1 MRNRFPLSRR
11 TFLRGTGVSLA
22 LPWLEGMLP
31 RASASAAVAD
41 AAPVRMAVLFMP
53 NGVPPKK
60 WSPSGV
66 GREFELSSIL
76 EPLKDFKN
84 DIVIPTNLWHQA
96 SNTGDGHYVKTAGL
110 LTGTTINKTVGLD
123 LNCNGVSL
131 DQVAAQ
137 AIGRQTPLPS
147 LELGTDPVDL
157 GVDAQV
163 GYTRVYGGHI
173 SWSGP
178 TRPVAK
184 EIHPRLVYE
193 RLFRAAQP
201 HDAAAT
207 SDKPLLDLVLGDA
220 KRLRAQ
226 LGGHDRQKIDE
237 YLESVRALEQR
248 LDRTTSSDR
257 QAWKP
262 RAAVEHAGTLP
273 AAIPESHQEHVQ
285 LMLDMIVLAFRA
297 DVTRVSTFMF
307 GNSVSGTD
315 FSFLDGVK
323 GGHHPLSHHQ
333 NEESNL
339 KQYELIARWHIA
351 QYAYL
356 LTKLREVREGER
368 SLLENTMVM
377 FGSDL
382 HDGNRH
388 SPHNLPIVLAGQ
400 AGGRLQTGQ
409 HLEFSA
415 DTPLANLYVSM
426 LTAMGVPT
434 KRFADSTGPLP
445 GVLA

>member
-1 MRNRFPLSRR
+1 MLNRFPLSRR

-22 LPWLEGMLP
+22 LPWLEAMSP
-31 RASASAAVAD
+31 RAVASALEAD

-60 WSPSGV
+60 WSPNGV
-66 GREFELSSIL
+66 GREFQLSPIL
-76 EPLKDFKN
+76 EPLADFKN
-84 DIVIPTNLWHQA
+84 DIFIPTNLWHQG

-137 AIGRQTPLPS
+137 AIGHQTPLPS
-147 LELGTDPVDL
+147 LELGTRPVDL
-157 GVDAQV
+157 GVDSNV

-184 EIHPRLVYE
+184 EINPRLVYE

-201 HDAAAT
+201 HDASAT
-207 SDKPLLDLVLGDA
+207 GDKPLLDLVLGDA
-220 KRLRAQ
+220 KRLREK
-226 LGGHDRQKIDE
+226 LGDHDRQKIDE

-248 LDRTTSSDR
+248 LDRAASADR
-257 QAWKP
+257 QNWKP
-262 RAAVEHAGTLP
+262 RAAVEHPGTLP
-273 AAIPESHQEHVQ
+273 SAIPESHQEHVQ

-315 FSFLDGVK
+315 FSFLEGVK
-323 GGHHPLSHHQ
+323 GGHHHLSHHQ

-339 KQYELIARWHIA
+339 RQYELIARWHVS
-351 QYAYL
+351 QLVYL
-356 LTKLREVREGER
+356 LTKLRDIREGER
-368 SLLENTMVM
+368 SLLESTMVL

-382 HDGNRH
+382 HDGNSH
-388 SPHNLPIVLAGQ
+388 NPHNLPIVLAGQ
-400 AGGRLQTGQ
+400 AGGRIQTGQ
-409 HLEFSA
+409 SREYDK
-415 DTPLANLYVSM
+415 DTPLSNLYVSM

-434 KRFADSTGPLP
+434 ERFADSTGPLP